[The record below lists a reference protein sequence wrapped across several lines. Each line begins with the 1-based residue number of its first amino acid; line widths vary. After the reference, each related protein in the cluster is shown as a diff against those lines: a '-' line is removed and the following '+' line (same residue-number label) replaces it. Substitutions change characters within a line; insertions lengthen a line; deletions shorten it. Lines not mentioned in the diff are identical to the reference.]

1 MPQRET
7 RSKRKPRLSMGFR
20 SGARSCRSNTASRRE
35 KTTRCCCWQREGT
48 FPSIAKQ
55 LFISENTVRSHSK
68 SIYKKL
74 DIHSKQELL
83 DLLETIELAYEN
95 DR

>member
-1 MPQRET
+1 MRGPVAATRENDT
-7 RSKRKPRLSMGFR
+7 LLLLAKGRDV
-20 SGARSCRSNTASRRE
+20 
-35 KTTRCCCWQREGT
+35 
-48 FPSIAKQ
+48 PSIAKQ